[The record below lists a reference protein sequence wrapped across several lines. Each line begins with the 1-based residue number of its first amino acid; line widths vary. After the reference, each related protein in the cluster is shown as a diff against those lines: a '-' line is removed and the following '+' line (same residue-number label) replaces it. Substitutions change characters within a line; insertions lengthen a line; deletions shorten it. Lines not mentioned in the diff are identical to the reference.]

1 MSSTVLIYDFAML
14 VGREGEQRVVDEL
27 LQRARAGRSAV
38 LVLRGE
44 PGIGKSALL
53 GYAQQQGG
61 GMTVLRCADRAAGN
75 LA

>member
-53 GYAQQQGG
+53 DYAQQQAG